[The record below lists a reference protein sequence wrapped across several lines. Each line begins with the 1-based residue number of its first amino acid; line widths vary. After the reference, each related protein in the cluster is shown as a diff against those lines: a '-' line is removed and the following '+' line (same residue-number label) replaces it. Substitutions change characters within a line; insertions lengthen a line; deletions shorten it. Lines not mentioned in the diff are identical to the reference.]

1 MALRECR
8 GHSRPWKTLR
18 GFPFVAVVGRVLW
31 RAERLKGVA
40 RSAVRRGGPC
50 GPSLLMRSLLQLRLC
65 GFLRNPLRDF
75 RSEPF
80 RRPACR
86 TIRNRR
92 RWGFFTVYVVQRRF
106 ELSPLH
112 ASRTKLAM
120 VANAARWASVPSF
133 LAGFIRWSCGLAGR
147 ILGNWKR
154 PVGRGL

>member
-1 MALRECR
+1 MVDL
-8 GHSRPWKTLR
+8 GKSLWGSFLL
-18 GFPFVAVVGRVLW
+18 LW

-50 GPSLLMRSLLQLRLC
+50 GPPLLMRSLLQLRLC

-86 TIRNRR
+86 TVRNGASLRLLCNLCHSAPIRA
-92 RWGFFTVYVVQRRF
+92 
-106 ELSPLH
+106 EPLH
-112 ASRTKLAM
+112 ASRTKLVM
-120 VANAARWASVPSF
+120 VANAARWASVPLF
-133 LAGFIRWSCGLAGR
+133 LAGFMRWSCELAGR

-154 PVGRGL
+154 LVGRGF